1 MATKPEPAS
10 NPENE
15 AQDTYIENRDP
26 TELAMC
32 FILAAAYLG
41 LAKYCWAPLWAA
53 KNLKLFFNVEGFFV
67 TIALISILVG
77 LRPYISPS
85 SMQISHRGIKY
96 RGPYWPQRRSVTWE
110 QVIKVYLSSE
120 LIFILYKPKIDQKRM
135 WAMLVASVYLASRE
149 NIATSMENYCTK
161 TPRDCHQ
168 PCLVL
173 AHLNGAFIFH
183 SRYLDTR
190 DVNELGKFSGRSKTC
205 I

>member
-26 TELAMC
+26 TEMAMC

-53 KNLKLFFNVEGFFV
+53 KNLKLFFNVEGFFI

-96 RGPYWPQRRSVTWE
+96 RGPYWPQRRSVTWD

-120 LIFILYKPKIDQKRM
+120 LIFILYKPKLDSKRM
-135 WAMLVASVYLASRE
+135 WAMLIASVYLASRE
-149 NIATSMENYCTK
+149 NIVASMENYCTK
-161 TPRDCHQ
+161 PLEIVTNPALYSRI
-168 PCLVL
+168 LIGL
-173 AHLNGAFIFH
+173 LFFIAVIWI
-183 SRYLDTR
+183 LEMLM
-190 DVNELGKFSGRSKTC
+190 N
-205 I
+205 